1 MSGFVATSGKY
12 EVFAPGDDT
21 QVLFNDSNDVNAV
34 SSLTFTK
41 GTATLQSTIFKSAKL
56 MHDTGDL
63 TIQTDGGSAGGIIL
77 DAEDDTVEIQYSGAT
92 GATFGLSGL
101 NIVAGDTYSIDGTA
115 VLSATGAT
123 LVQSTAVTSLS
134 ALGDGAAH
142 VTNDYLLIYDADA
155 SALKKISPDYLGVG
169 SGSGGGAGTDVLQ
182 RALRNLDLV
191 EVDAS

>member
-12 EVFAPGDDT
+12 EVFAPGSDT
-21 QVLFNDSNDVNAV
+21 YVLFNDSNDVNAV
-34 SSLTFTK
+34 SGLTFTK

-101 NIVAGDTYSIDGTA
+101 NIVAGDSYSIGGTA

-123 LVQSTAVTSLS
+123 LVQPNAVTSLT
-134 ALGDGAAH
+134 ALGDGGAND
-142 VTNDYLLIYDADA
+142 TNDYLLIYDADA
-155 SALKKISPDYLGVG
+155 SALRKISPDYLGVG

>member
-12 EVFAPGDDT
+12 EVFAPGSDT
-21 QVLFNDSNDVNAV
+21 YVLFNDSQDVNAV
-34 SSLTFTK
+34 SGLTFTK

-56 MHDTGDL
+56 MFDSGDL

-77 DAEDDTVEIQYSGAT
+77 DAEDDTVEIQYSGTT

-101 NIVAGDTYSIDGTA
+101 NIVAGDSYSIGGTA

-123 LVQSTAVTSLS
+123 LVQSNAVTSLS

-155 SALKKISPDYLGVG
+155 SALKKISPDYLGIG
-169 SGSGGGAGTDVLQ
+169 SGGGGAGTDANA
-182 RALRNLDLV
+182 RALRVLGLV